1 MFRYLLFPVLNALGS
16 VLAAFAALMLVPA
29 LYSWVE
35 GDGAVWDFLY
45 SVGIT
50 LAAGTILFFTCLPF
64 RRELTA
70 RHGFLLVTL
79 SWTLTSAFA
88 TIPLLLNQPQYNFS
102 ELYFETVS
110 CITTTG
116 STVITGLDSLPPSIN
131 GWRCFLSW
139 VGGMGLI
146 VFSVAILPLLGIGG
160 AQLMKAE
167 TSGPMKET
175 RLTPRVAETARAL
188 YIIYLG
194 ISAICVIAYHLAGMN
209 WRDAVMHMMTTVSL
223 SGIATHD
230 ASFAFFKSAEVETV
244 AIFFMLICSLNF
256 ALHFVAWRRK
266 SLLAYWRSTE
276 ARCCLA
282 AFLMLAAGTA
292 FALYY
297 TGAYPE
303 PLEAFRTAFFAV
315 ASTAST
321 TGYASADWSN
331 WPYGI
336 PFILLLSSAVVSCAG
351 STGGGLKMLRVAII
365 FSQLRHE
372 FTRLLYPNAVTPVT
386 IDAAEIP
393 NKIVFSVLSYA
404 FIWLLSALT
413 GVLLLLGSGMSPLES
428 FSAAVASITNLGP
441 GLGSVGPAGNYQAL
455 SDLQLNILSSL
466 MLIGRLELFTVFVLF
481 SRAFWKP

>member
-29 LYSWVE
+29 LYSWAE

-188 YIIYLG
+188 
-194 ISAICVIAYHLAGMN
+194 
-209 WRDAVMHMMTTVSL
+209 
-223 SGIATHD
+223 
-230 ASFAFFKSAEVETV
+230 
-244 AIFFMLICSLNF
+244 
-256 ALHFVAWRRK
+256 
-266 SLLAYWRSTE
+266 
-276 ARCCLA
+276 
-282 AFLMLAAGTA
+282 
-292 FALYY
+292 
-297 TGAYPE
+297 
-303 PLEAFRTAFFAV
+303 
-315 ASTAST
+315 
-321 TGYASADWSN
+321 
-331 WPYGI
+331 
-336 PFILLLSSAVVSCAG
+336 
-351 STGGGLKMLRVAII
+351 
-365 FSQLRHE
+365 
-372 FTRLLYPNAVTPVT
+372 
-386 IDAAEIP
+386 
-393 NKIVFSVLSYA
+393 
-404 FIWLLSALT
+404 
-413 GVLLLLGSGMSPLES
+413 
-428 FSAAVASITNLGP
+428 
-441 GLGSVGPAGNYQAL
+441 
-455 SDLQLNILSSL
+455 
-466 MLIGRLELFTVFVLF
+466 
-481 SRAFWKP
+481 

>member
-29 LYSWVE
+29 LYSWAE

-50 LAAGTILFFTCLPF
+50 FAAGTILFFTCLPF

-88 TIPLLLNQPQYNFS
+88 TIPLLLNRPQYNFS

-315 ASTAST
+315 AST
-321 TGYASADWSN
+321 
-331 WPYGI
+331 
-336 PFILLLSSAVVSCAG
+336 
-351 STGGGLKMLRVAII
+351 GGGLKMLRVAII

>member
-29 LYSWVE
+29 LYSWAE

-50 LAAGTILFFTCLPF
+50 FAAGTILFFTCLPF

-146 VFSVAILPLLGIGG
+146 VFSVAILPILGIGG

-175 RLTPRVAETARAL
+175 RNCSSAL
-188 YIIYLG
+188 Y
-194 ISAICVIAYHLAGMN
+194 HLSWN
-209 WRDAVMHMMTTVSL
+209 FRDMRHCL
-223 SGIATHD
+223 SSGRY
-230 ASFAFFKSAEVETV
+230 E
-244 AIFFMLICSLNF
+244 L
-256 ALHFVAWRRK
+256 
-266 SLLAYWRSTE
+266 
-276 ARCCLA
+276 ARC
-282 AFLMLAAGTA
+282 GD
-292 FALYY
+292 
-297 TGAYPE
+297 AYDDNSE
-303 PLEAFRTAFFAV
+303 
-315 ASTAST
+315 S
-321 TGYASADWSN
+321 
-331 WPYGI
+331 
-336 PFILLLSSAVVSCAG
+336 
-351 STGGGLKMLRVAII
+351 
-365 FSQLRHE
+365 LRHCY
-372 FTRLLYPNAVTPVT
+372 TRC
-386 IDAAEIP
+386 
-393 NKIVFSVLSYA
+393 
-404 FIWLLSALT
+404 
-413 GVLLLLGSGMSPLES
+413 
-428 FSAAVASITNLGP
+428 
-441 GLGSVGPAGNYQAL
+441 
-455 SDLQLNILSSL
+455 
-466 MLIGRLELFTVFVLF
+466 
-481 SRAFWKP
+481 